1 MSDTSFFGTR
11 HIVLIVVSLLLIVGL
26 YILSRKFSI
35 KSLSKILLGIGLV
48 SETIKVFAYIIM
60 NENKVYGN
68 FQKLV
73 ENEAGEEVWQFVEVT
88 FSGVL
93 PKTDLPFQ
101 LCSIQILFILI
112 VNLVKSEK
120 VKRFIY
126 SFMVPSC
133 MIGGV
138 AAILIATSSS
148 RSNWVIAF
156 QYFLYHVAI
165 VVFGLR
171 LLTAKEM
178 RWRIKDYRNAL
189 IMLTGIIFF
198 SIYINS
204 MLFDGISDINFM
216 YVVHPPQDGLP
227 YLNDNDGWL
236 GYILRYLLLVL
247 FVITAT
253 YSRAIVCSIIE
264 HSKKKKSKPEG
275 IVEAEIAP
283 ETILIE
289 K

>member
-1 MSDTSFFGTR
+1 MSDTSLFGTR
-11 HIVLIVVSLLLIVGL
+11 HIVLIIVSLLLIVGL
-26 YILSRKFSI
+26 YILSRKVSI
-35 KSLSKILLGIGLV
+35 KNLSKILLGVGLV

-60 NENKVYGN
+60 NEHKEY
-68 FQKLV
+68 LPD
-73 ENEAGEEVWQFVEVT
+73 VT

-178 RWRIKDYRNAL
+178 KWRIKDYRNAL

-247 FVITAT
+247 VAITAT
-253 YSRAIVCSIIE
+253 YSKAIVSSIIE
-264 HSKKKKSKPEG
+264 HSKKKKARSEEMP
-275 IVEAEIAP
+275 EAEGAL
-283 ETILIE
+283 EAELIE

>member
-1 MSDTSFFGTR
+1 MSDTSLFGTR
-11 HIVLIVVSLLLIVGL
+11 YLVLIVISLFLIVGL
-26 YILSRKFSI
+26 YILSRRVSI
-35 KSLSKILLGIGLV
+35 KNLSKILMGIGLV
-48 SETIKVFAYIIM
+48 SETVKVFAYIIM
-60 NENKVYGN
+60 NENKVFLPG
-68 FQKLV
+68 
-73 ENEAGEEVWQFVEVT
+73 VT
-88 FSGVL
+88 FDGVL

-101 LCSIQILFILI
+101 LCSIQIMFILI
-112 VNLVKSEK
+112 VNLVKNEK

-133 MIGGV
+133 MVGGF

-148 RSNWVIAF
+148 RSNWVIAC

-178 RWRIKDYRNAL
+178 KWRTKDYRNSL

-204 MLFDGISDINFM
+204 MLFDGVSDINFM
-216 YVVHPPQDGLP
+216 YVVHPPQKGLP

-236 GYILRYLLLVL
+236 GYILRYLILVVG
-247 FVITAT
+247 VITAT
-253 YSRAIVCSIIE
+253 YSKAIVSSIIE
-264 HSKKKKSKPEG
+264 YKNKPKAKLKE
-275 IVEAEIAP
+275 EKTEK
-283 ETILIE
+283 ELIN

>member
-1 MSDTSFFGTR
+1 MSDTSLFGTR
-11 HIVLIVVSLLLIVGL
+11 HIVFIVVSVLLIAGL
-26 YILSRKFSI
+26 YILSRRVSI
-35 KSLSKILLGIGLV
+35 KNLSKILLGVGLI
-48 SETIKVFAYIIM
+48 SEIVKIFAYIIM
-60 NENKVYGN
+60 NENKEYLPG
-68 FQKLV
+68 
-73 ENEAGEEVWQFVEVT
+73 VT
-88 FSGVL
+88 FDGVL

-112 VNLVKSEK
+112 VNLVRSEK

-133 MIGGV
+133 MVGGV

-148 RSNWVIAF
+148 RSNWVIAC

-178 RWRIKDYRNAL
+178 KWRIKDYRNAL
-189 IMLTGIIFF
+189 IMLTGVVFF

-204 MLFDGISDINFM
+204 MLFDGVSDINFM
-216 YVVHPPQDGLP
+216 YVVHPPQKNLP
-227 YLNDNDGWL
+227 YLHDNDGWL
-236 GYILRYLLLVL
+236 GYILRYLVLVVG
-247 FVITAT
+247 VITAT
-253 YSRAIVCSIIE
+253 YSKAIVSSVIE
-264 HSKKKKSKPEG
+264 CKRKPKEKLK
-275 IVEAEIAP
+275 EEI
-283 ETILIE
+283 EEKELIE